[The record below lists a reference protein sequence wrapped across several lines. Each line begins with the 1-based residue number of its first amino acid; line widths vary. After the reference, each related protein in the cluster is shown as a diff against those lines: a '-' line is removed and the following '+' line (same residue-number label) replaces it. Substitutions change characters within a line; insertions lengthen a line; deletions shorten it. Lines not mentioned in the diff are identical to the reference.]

1 MTIDLVKYDSSKGTI
16 IVYKLTN
23 KNGAIV
29 ELSSIGAGIIS
40 IYVPDNN
47 GTLNDIVL
55 GYNNITDYIYDGPC
69 LCCQWH
75 ICQSTNYAW
84 KGS

>member
-16 IVYKLTN
+16 TVYKLTN

-69 LCCQWH
+69 AGK
-75 ICQSTNYAW
+75 TA
-84 KGS
+84 G